1 MDNISIIRV
10 LDEDT
15 FFIDAGL
22 NAQIQSQQ
30 FIEVLNPKHAYKN
43 LAQVIDVYED
53 YAICRKLGDKRIFF
67 GDIVKPR
74 LIEK

>member
-30 FIEVLNPKHAYKN
+30 FIEVLNPKLAYKN
-43 LAQVIDVYED
+43 LAQVIDVYDD
-53 YAICRKLGDKRIFF
+53 YAICKKLGDKRIFF

-74 LIEK
+74 QVE